1 MAVLGG
7 SVGKKPILNWYKLNT
22 DGSFIG
28 NLGKAR
34 EGGIIKNHHGT
45 GWEVLIWLIGTTFGV
60 VAKLWALKDGLTL
73 CNQLHIQFL
82 IVELDASVLVTLL
95 NNVNN
100 FPRSLSPFIDG
111 SRVLLD
117 KIPERLIDVMI
128 LWQKA
133 ELICLVILFL
143 FICPLIV
150 F

>member
-1 MAVLGG
+1 MA
-7 SVGKKPILNWYKLNT
+7 I
-22 DGSFIG
+22 
-28 NLGKAR
+28 
-34 EGGIIKNHHGT
+34 
-45 GWEVLIWLIGTTFGV
+45 GWEVLLWLIGTTFGV
-60 VAKLWALKDGLTL
+60 VAKPWALKDGLTL

-95 NNVNN
+95 NNGNN

-111 SRVLLD
+111 SRALLNN
-117 KIPERLIDVMI
+117 IPERSIDVMI